1 MDAETVMR
9 KAMDAGT
16 GGKAFPLPE
25 IDPWAP
31 KRHAPELK
39 NIKRVSVLPV
49 AEPAEPQRDFLH
61 VASDDMRTFHDKRIT
76 LSSIIVAVAVATQV
90 LPNDLRSPRR
100 HRHVVAARHVYFWI
114 ARNYT
119 GKSFPSIGRFCGRM
133 DHTSVMHGVKKVDDN
148 MPEYAAIIA
157 KAMAILNYEK
167 CG

>member
-25 IDPWAP
+25 VDPWAP

-39 NIKRVSVLPV
+39 NIKRVPALP
-49 AEPAEPQRDFLH
+49 AADPAEPQRDFLH
-61 VASDDMRTFHDKRIT
+61 VASDDMRTFDDKRIT

-90 LPNDLRSPRR
+90 LPNEIRSPRR
-100 HRHVVAARHVYFWI
+100 LRYIVAARHVYFWI

-119 GKSFPSIGRFCGRM
+119 SRSFPEIGRFCSRM
-133 DHTSVMHGVKKVDDN
+133 DHTTVMHGVKKVDAN
-148 MPEYAAIIA
+148 MPEYAAAIA
-157 KAMAILNYEK
+157 RAVAILNSGK